1 MQFVENRE
9 LKESCDYT
17 DRLGN
22 GVFARYDGGA
32 NEHYRRR
39 GEYGRSSRT
48 ARIDHRFVPS
58 SRIVHANHIKGGPTS
73 PNRRSRAWGRAH
85 APRDASDDLIGHF
98 AAASTI
104 AGRFAKDPG
113 RHRRPSATTSLTP
126 ARIGCAL
133 ARPIGSPRS
142 ILGNARGAKR
152 APGAS
157 QPARI

>member
-1 MQFVENRE
+1 MHFVENRE
-9 LKESCDYT
+9 LKECCDNT
-17 DRLGN
+17 HRLRN

-48 ARIDHRFVPS
+48 AYRIDHRRFVPS

-98 AAASTI
+98 AAVSTI

-113 RHRRPSATTSLTP
+113 RQRRPSATASLTP
-126 ARIGCAL
+126 ACPAEKLPPGWDRNFGGAGGRMWLDTDKGTRIG
-133 ARPIGSPRS
+133 
-142 ILGNARGAKR
+142 
-152 APGAS
+152 
-157 QPARI
+157 